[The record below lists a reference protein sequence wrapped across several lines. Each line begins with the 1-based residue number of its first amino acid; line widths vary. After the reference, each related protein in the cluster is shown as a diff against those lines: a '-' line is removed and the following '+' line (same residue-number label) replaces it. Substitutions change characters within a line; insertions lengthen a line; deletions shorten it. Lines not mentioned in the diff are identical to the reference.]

1 MITKIKLIISISII
15 ISSCYVPIKQ
25 NKFEMYKRNYFIY
38 EDLIIKPVVYNND
51 NSSFLYLNLYM
62 NFSENNVQLM
72 KETVIDSVSLTYNE
86 QNVSNRIGL
95 LFKNDGE
102 VRDKT
107 IDSVLWLTDNDN
119 FVKEDFNY
127 KRIVF
132 QYSTSEYFNIPDS
145 VEEIN
150 LHFKM
155 KHKNIDSEH
164 TLIFKRNKNVEFEL
178 YLGN

>member
-1 MITKIKLIISISII
+1 
-15 ISSCYVPIKQ
+15 
-25 NKFEMYKRNYFIY
+25 
-38 EDLIIKPVVYNND
+38 
-51 NSSFLYLNLYM
+51 M